1 MRALPCLA
9 PLLLVACSGGAEA
22 VAKIDPRS
30 GSSVIGSAVFQ
41 VSGDVVT
48 MKLAVEGI
56 TPGPHGIHMHE
67 KGDCSAADAM
77 SAGPHWN
84 PESAMHGSPT
94 AGSHHAG
101 DMGNLEADA
110 SGFASL
116 TFSNPAWTL
125 GSETSTAA
133 DVVGR
138 AIIIHASPDDFS
150 QPAGN
155 AGSRIAC
162 GVVVGAE

>member
-1 MRALPCLA
+1 MRALACLA
-9 PLLLVACSGGAEA
+9 PLLLVACEGGAEA

-41 VSGDVVT
+41 LDGEVVT
-48 MKLAVEGI
+48 MELAAEGL
-56 TPGPHGIHMHE
+56 TPGSHAIHMHQN
-67 KGDCSAADAM
+67 GDCSAADAM

-84 PESAMHGSPT
+84 PDGAMHGAPT
-94 AGSHHAG
+94 AASHHAG

-125 GSETSTAA
+125 GSETSTQA

-138 AIIIHASPDDFS
+138 AIIIHANIDDFS

-155 AGSRIAC
+155 AGSRVAC
-162 GVVVGAE
+162 GVVVGAQ